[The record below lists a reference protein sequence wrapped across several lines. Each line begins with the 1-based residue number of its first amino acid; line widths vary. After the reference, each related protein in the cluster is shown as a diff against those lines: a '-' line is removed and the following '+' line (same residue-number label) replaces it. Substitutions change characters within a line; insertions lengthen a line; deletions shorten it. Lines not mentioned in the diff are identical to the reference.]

1 MIATSNI
8 IQEWD
13 YTYIFTY
20 MCGFFS
26 KKYNSFPFF
35 LKMYDQIC

>member
-13 YTYIFTY
+13 DAY
-20 MCGFFS
+20 MFIYMFFFFFF
-26 KKYNSFPFF
+26 YSFPFF